1 MKRVLFVCMGNSCRS
16 QMAKG
21 FFNNYSKHAIADSAG
36 TKPEDKIDSVAIQ
49 VMKEKNIDISDFVP
63 KMFTFFM
70 NNEFEY
76 IVTMGCIDVCT
87 ISPKDKIIEWSIEDP
102 KGKSIDF
109 YRRIRDQIE
118 NNVKKLINEV
128 I

>member
-1 MKRVLFVCMGNSCRS
+1 MKRVLFVCVGNSCRS

-36 TKPEDKIDSVAIQ
+36 TKPEEKIDSVAVQ
-49 VMKEKNIDISDFVP
+49 VMEEKNIDISDFIP
-63 KMFTFFM
+63 KMFTFSM

>member
-1 MKRVLFVCMGNSCRS
+1 MKRVLFVCVGNSCRS

-87 ISPKDKIIEWSIEDP
+87 ISPKDKIIKWSIEDP

>member
-1 MKRVLFVCMGNSCRS
+1 MKRVLFVCVGNSCRS